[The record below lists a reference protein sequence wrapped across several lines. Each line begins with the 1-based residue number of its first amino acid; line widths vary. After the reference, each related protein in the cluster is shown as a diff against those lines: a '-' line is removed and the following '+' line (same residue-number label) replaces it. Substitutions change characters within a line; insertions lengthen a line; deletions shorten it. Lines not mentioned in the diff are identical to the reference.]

1 MVRVAW
7 RQDVARVSAMDV
19 FDGESLELVVPMALD
34 GVRIDRVISMLTGL
48 SRSEV
53 TALIDDGAVS
63 LDEKLV
69 IKGSLTVTEGQFLRA
84 TLPPPDTGMVTP
96 DPEVTVDVIVEDRD
110 FAVINKGSGQVV
122 HPGAGQREHT
132 LVAGLLARYPEMQL
146 LSDEGLSDP
155 FRPGIVHRLDKGT
168 SGVLVV
174 ARTVEGLLSL
184 RDQLASREMDR
195 TYIGLVEG
203 HVAEE
208 RGVVDAP
215 IGRSTRTPTLM
226 SVRSDGRPART
237 SYEVLTRL
245 AKPHLTTL
253 LRLTLDTGRTHQIR
267 VHMST
272 IGHPVVNDP
281 RYGHRRD
288 RRLAEDRFFLHSR
301 TLSFTHPT
309 SGERVT
315 SHATI
320 PDDLRALLPAG
331 VEL

>member
-1 MVRVAW
+1 MNEPRDA
-7 RQDVARVSAMDV
+7 
-19 FDGESLELVVPMALD
+19 FDGETLDLVVPSTLD
-34 GVRIDRVISMLTGL
+34 AVRVDRVIAMLTGM

-53 TALIDDGAVS
+53 TEMVGEGAVS
-63 LDEKLV
+63 VNDKV
-69 IKGSLTVTEGQFLRA
+69 VTKGSYVLEEGQRLVA
-84 TLPPPDTGMVTP
+84 HLPVPDAGVVEP
-96 DPEVTVDVIVEDRD
+96 DPSVRVDVVLDDED
-110 FAVINKGSGQVV
+110 FAVVNKSSGQVV
-122 HPGAGQREHT
+122 HPGAGQRTGT
-132 LVAGLLARYPEMQL
+132 LVAGLLARYPQMQL

-174 ARTVEGLLSL
+174 AKTVTGLLGL
-184 RDQLASREMDR
+184 RDQLANREMDR
-195 TYIGLVEG
+195 TYLGLVEG

-226 SVRSDGRPART
+226 AVRADGRAART
-237 SYEVLTRL
+237 GYEVIERID
-245 AKPHLTTL
+245 KPHAVTL

-288 RRLAEDRFFLHSR
+288 RRLPEERFWLHSR
-301 TLSFTHPT
+301 TLAFLHPRT
-309 SGERVT
+309 GEPI
-315 SHATI
+315 SAGA
-320 PDDLRALLPAG
+320 PLPEDLAALLG
-331 VEL
+331 RERDL